1 MFVCNIGAS
10 PRFSVAGQVSFP
22 SKLPEAFE
30 GYMEIKLHRKC
41 CNFWCSEKGET
52 GPELELCVCV
62 CARVSASVPVYSY
75 VCVSVSLYVCVSV
88 YVCICVSVCLCMCVS
103 VIVCICM

>member
-1 MFVCNIGAS
+1 MFVCNTGAS
-10 PRFSVAGQVSFP
+10 PRFSTAGQVSFP

-52 GPELELCVCV
+52 GPELELRVCV
-62 CARVSASVPVYSY
+62 YARVSASVPVYS
-75 VCVSVSLYVCVSV
+75 CVFVSV
-88 YVCICVSVCLCMCVS
+88 YLYMCVCLYMCVSVCLYVYVCVYL
-103 VIVCICM
+103 